1 MRSRLNQKIMK
12 SKIFLSLSLSL
23 ALLSCFGISA
33 QSSTTAEQIAERIAQ
48 KMKDSLNLTSQQ
60 KTGVYNVNMYIANQ
74 KALARQQYVGSDSL
88 TRFIQQ
94 AEGKRDSLYRT
105 VIPDSLY
112 QIYRQKKRTLI
123 SAN

>member
-12 SKIFLSLSLSL
+12 SKIYLSLSLTL
-23 ALLSCFGISA
+23 ALLSSFGISA

>member
-23 ALLSCFGISA
+23 ALLSSFGISA

>member
-1 MRSRLNQKIMK
+1 MK

-23 ALLSCFGISA
+23 ALLSSFGISA